1 MDDVI
6 PSGRKILREDGGVL
20 MWQEYVDGPHK
31 GARPLLR
38 YFVGQLGEPSKSF
51 TTPHDAFEH
60 FQNLTGAPSSRPPS
74 PSPKPRRRI
83 VQSN

>member
-1 MDDVI
+1 MDDTLA
-6 PSGRKILREDGGVL
+6 SGRKILREHDGVL

-38 YFVGQLGEPSKSF
+38 YFVGQLHEPPKSF

-60 FQNLTGAPSSRPPS
+60 FQKLTGAPSSRSIPP
-74 PSPKPRRRI
+74 PLPKPRRRAD
-83 VQSN
+83 